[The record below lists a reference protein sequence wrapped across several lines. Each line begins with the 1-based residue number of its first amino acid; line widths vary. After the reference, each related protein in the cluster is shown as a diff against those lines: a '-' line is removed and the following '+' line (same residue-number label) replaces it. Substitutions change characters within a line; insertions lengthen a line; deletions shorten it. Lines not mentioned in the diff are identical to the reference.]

1 MVRNENKLQY
11 QNHRARD
18 LTTKNSFRKE
28 KNTTTAATTRNH
40 NSKVQQQQRIT
51 TMTIDVLESKVL
63 KLRQS
68 IRRNESYMSRAFDL
82 IWKLDNL
89 TTKDTYEEQDK
100 LYDFIARCEIENT
113 RKLNRIDRLI
123 TAYNNKG

>member
-1 MVRNENKLQY
+1 
-11 QNHRARD
+11 
-18 LTTKNSFRKE
+18 
-28 KNTTTAATTRNH
+28 
-40 NSKVQQQQRIT
+40 
-51 TMTIDVLESKVL
+51 MTIDLLESKVL
-63 KLRQS
+63 TLRQS

-89 TTKDTYEEQDK
+89 STKDTYEEQDK

-113 RKLNRIDRLI
+113 RKLNRISRLI